1 MREKDI
7 TEKALENFNDVFA
20 DVVNALVF
28 DGEQCVKVTE
38 LEQVLPRGAYKEMGV
53 FHEQERDVVKAWK
66 HGTIRIAMLALEN
79 QTEIDYD
86 MPLRIIS
93 CDGAMYGAQV
103 GSVPK
108 RDRYPVFTLV
118 LYFGEGRWTGP
129 RSLMERLVIPEK
141 LKQFVSDYKI
151 HIIEMSQLS
160 REEIERFQSDFRVV
174 AEYFWHEAK
183 GLDYEGEEQEWDHP
197 QEVMELLYALTQDER
212 FNFNVEKQKMRRSR
226 EMMRSKMLDRAEARG
241 EVRGRVAGLNDAMQ
255 MVRLFMEGN
264 DIAKIAEVI
273 GEDEAVVRK
282 SLAEAKL
289 IQE

>member
-93 CDGAMYGAQV
+93 CDGPCMAHRWEVYLKGIGIRCSHWCYILARDV
-103 GSVPK
+103 G
-108 RDRYPVFTLV
+108 L
-118 LYFGEGRWTGP
+118 GRG
-129 RSLMERLVIPEK
+129 V
-141 LKQFVSDYKI
+141 
-151 HIIEMSQLS
+151 
-160 REEIERFQSDFRVV
+160 
-174 AEYFWHEAK
+174 
-183 GLDYEGEEQEWDHP
+183 
-197 QEVMELLYALTQDER
+197 
-212 FNFNVEKQKMRRSR
+212 
-226 EMMRSKMLDRAEARG
+226 
-241 EVRGRVAGLNDAMQ
+241 
-255 MVRLFMEGN
+255 
-264 DIAKIAEVI
+264 
-273 GEDEAVVRK
+273 
-282 SLAEAKL
+282 
-289 IQE
+289 